1 MGHNIIH
8 EVYPENVDRNKVQ
21 RDWDNYAAH
30 ADREEGCG
38 GLSQKIR
45 WLDGHICDSQEE
57 AEEYIQRNDR
67 GWYDQLAVRFRALK
81 EDTAKIKHLRERA
94 SAAYKRAADIR
105 NDIHYSHCESAYIAC
120 RYCGSRLATKYI
132 KSNICPLCGKDLR
145 PTTVLLRQERAEI
158 MARERQDKLDAEIAK
173 ESKKNDNIKWLVKI
187 EYHT

>member
-21 RDWDNYAAH
+21 RDWDNYVAH
-30 ADREEGCG
+30 ADRGEGCG
-38 GLSQKIR
+38 GLSKKIR
-45 WLDGHICDSQEE
+45 WLEGHVCDSREE
-57 AEEYIQRNDR
+57 AEKYIQREDR

-94 SAAYKRAADIR
+94 FAAYKRVADIR

-173 ESKKNDNIKWLVKI
+173 ESKKNDNIK
-187 EYHT
+187 

>member
-1 MGHNIIH
+1 MQI
-8 EVYPENVDRNKVQ
+8 EKK
-21 RDWDNYAAH
+21 AA
-30 ADREEGCG
+30 E

-120 RYCGSRLATKYI
+120 KYCGSRLATKYI
-132 KSNICPLCGKDLR
+132 KKQYLPSLWKGSSSDYGI
-145 PTTVLLRQERAEI
+145 AS
-158 MARERQDKLDAEIAK
+158 ARTGRD
-173 ESKKNDNIKWLVKI
+173 
-187 EYHT
+187 HGP